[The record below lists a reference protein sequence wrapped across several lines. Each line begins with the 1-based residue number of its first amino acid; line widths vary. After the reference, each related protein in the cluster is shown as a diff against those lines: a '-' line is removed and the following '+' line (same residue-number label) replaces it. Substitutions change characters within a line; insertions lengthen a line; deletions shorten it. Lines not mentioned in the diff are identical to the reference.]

1 MKLAYWSPLSPQGTG
16 IADYSEELL
25 PYLADKGADIHLFV
39 DDYEPDNRAIV
50 ERFPWHRA
58 REYEKVNQREGFDLN
73 LYQIGNSS
81 YHRYALN
88 AALRFPGVVVLHDLV
103 LQHLFLG
110 LSVERGD
117 TALYLSEMKRA
128 YGERGAALGRQIA
141 AALGSDLL
149 TSKFPLCERMIE
161 RSYGV
166 LVLTRFMQRWL
177 ERRFGSI
184 PVGKFIGRA
193 PHHYA
198 PAPPLVDPASGKVVD
213 TKAEARRALGLP
225 EEAFMVASFG
235 LATRAKRIDRAL
247 GGFRRFLATSASAT
261 DARFLVVGE
270 VQEGYE
276 LDRALDQSLIR
287 ELGDRLVLAG
297 RQPMDRFYLYMLACD
312 VVVNLRFP
320 STGELSGTLIRTL
333 GMGKP
338 VLVSN
343 TGPFA
348 EFPEHT
354 VARIDLGA
362 PEVEAIAG
370 TLRLFHERP
379 DLRATMGRLAREHV
393 ELYYKLEDEAE
404 AYMEFLEKV
413 VAARRAG
420 TLAPPPPYDRADLA
434 ASVMSS
440 IADMPLGTTFGLET
454 VRKTLGDVRD

>member
-1 MKLAYWSPLSPQGTG
+1 MKLAFWSPLSPQSSG

-39 DDYEPDNRAIV
+39 DDYEPTNRLIV
-50 ERFPWHRA
+50 DRFPWHRA
-58 REYEKVNQREGFDLN
+58 REYESVSERESFDLN

-81 YHRYALN
+81 FHRYALN

-117 TALYLSEMKRA
+117 SALYLSEMKRA
-128 YGERGAALGRQIA
+128 YGARGAALGRQVA
-141 AALGSDLL
+141 AALGSELL
-149 TSKFPLCERMIE
+149 TSKFPLCERMVE

-177 ERRFGSI
+177 EKRFGSI

-198 PAPPLVDPASGKVVD
+198 PAPPLFDPATRKAVA
-213 TKAEARRALGLP
+213 TLAEARRALGLP
-225 EEAFMVASFG
+225 KDAFIVAAFG

-247 GGFRRFLATSASAT
+247 EGFRRFLATSEPT
-261 DARFLVVGE
+261 LDARFLIVGE
-270 VQEGYE
+270 VQKGFAF
-276 LDRALDQSLIR
+276 DRALVD
-287 ELGDRLVLAG
+287 ELGERLVLAG
-297 RQPMDRFYLYMLACD
+297 RQSMDRFYLYMLACD

-338 VLVSN
+338 VMVSN
-343 TGPFA
+343 IGPFA

-354 VARIDLGA
+354 VARIDVGL
-362 PEVEAIAG
+362 PEVEAIAR
-370 TLRLFHERP
+370 TLKLFHDRP
-379 DLRATMGRLAREHV
+379 DLRNAMGRFAREHV
-393 ELYYKLEDEAE
+393 ESYYKLEDEAD
-404 AYMEFLEKV
+404 AYMAFLEQV
-413 VAARRAG
+413 VAARREG
-420 TLAPPPPYDRADLA
+420 TLAPPPPYDQADLA
-434 ASVMSS
+434 AAVMTTV
-440 IADMPLGTTFGLET
+440 ADMPLGTTFGLET
-454 VRKTLGDVRD
+454 VREALKDATHQT

>member
-50 ERFPWHRA
+50 ERFPWHPA
-58 REYEKVNQREGFDLN
+58 RDYERVAERESFDLN

-198 PAPPLVDPASGKVVD
+198 PAPPLVDTATRKVLD

-225 EEAFMVASFG
+225 EEAFVVASFG

-247 GGFRRFLATSASAT
+247 EGFRRFLATSASAT

-270 VQEGYE
+270 VQEGYV
-276 LDRALDQSLIR
+276 LDPALVT

-354 VARIDLGA
+354 VARIDLGL

-370 TLRLFHERP
+370 TLRLFYERP
-379 DLRATMGRLAREHV
+379 DLRAAMGRFAREHV
-393 ELYYKLEDEAE
+393 ESYYKLEDEAD
-404 AYMEFLEKV
+404 AYMAFLEKV
-413 VAARRAG
+413 VAARQEG
-420 TLAPPPPYDRADLA
+420 TLVPPPPYDRADLA
-434 ASVMSS
+434 ASVMTS

-454 VRKTLGDVRD
+454 VRKTLNDVRDQN

>member
-1 MKLAYWSPLSPQGTG
+1 MKLAFWSPLSPKGTG

-25 PYLADKGADIHLFV
+25 PYLKKGGADIHLFV
-39 DDYEPDNRAIV
+39 EDYEPTNPEIL
-50 ERFPWHRA
+50 ESFEWHYA
-58 REYEKVNQREGFDLN
+58 REYEEVAAREAFDLN
-73 LYQIGNSS
+73 LYQIGNSAF
-81 YHRYALN
+81 HRYALN

-128 YGERGAALGRQIA
+128 YGVRGAALGRQIA
-141 AALGSDLL
+141 AALGSELL
-149 TSKFPLCERMIE
+149 TSKFPLCERMVE

-177 ERRFGSI
+177 EERFGSI

-198 PAPPLVDPASGKVVD
+198 PPPPLPVQTPL
-213 TKAEARRALGLP
+213 EARRLLGLP
-225 EEAFMVASFG
+225 DDAFLVAAFG

-247 GGFRRFLATSASAT
+247 LGFKRFLETGA
-261 DARFLVVGE
+261 DARFLIVGE
-270 VQEGYE
+270 VQESYDLE
-276 LDRALDQSLIR
+276 TIADTAAF
-287 ELGDRLVLAG
+287 GDKLVLMG
-297 RQPMDRFYLYMLACD
+297 RQPMDKFYLYMLACD

-343 TGPFA
+343 TGPFV

-354 VARIDLGA
+354 VARIDLGV
-362 PEVEAIAG
+362 PEVEAIAR
-370 TLRLFHERP
+370 TLQLFYENP
-379 DLRATMGRLAREHV
+379 QLRAAMGRFAREHV
-393 ELYYKLEDEAE
+393 ESRYKLEDEAD
-404 AYMEFLEKV
+404 AYLAFLEKV
-413 VAARRAG
+413 AAARRDG
-420 TLAPPPPYDRADLA
+420 KLVDPPPYDQADLA
-434 ASVMSS
+434 ASVMTT
-440 IADMPLGTTFGLET
+440 IADMPLGKTFGLET
-454 VRKTLGDVRD
+454 VREALRDVAE

>member
-1 MKLAYWSPLSPQGTG
+1 MKLAYWSPLSPRGTG

-39 DDYEPDNRAIV
+39 DDYEPNNRAIV
-50 ERFPWHRA
+50 EQFPWHPA
-58 REYEKVNQREGFDLN
+58 NEYEHVNQREAFDLN

-117 TALYLSEMKRA
+117 TALYVSEMKRA
-128 YGERGAALGRQIA
+128 YGERGAALGRQVA
-141 AALGSDLL
+141 AALGSELL

-198 PAPPLVDPASGKVVD
+198 PAPLLLDPASRRVVD
-213 TKAEARRALGLP
+213 TPAEARRVLGFP
-225 EEAFMVASFG
+225 EEAFLVASFG

-247 GGFRRFLATSASAT
+247 EGFRRFLATSARAT

-270 VQEGYE
+270 VQEGY
-276 LDRALDQSLIR
+276 ALNLALVA
-287 ELGDRLVLAG
+287 ELGDRLVLTG
-297 RQPMDRFYLYMLACD
+297 RQPMDRFYMYMLACD

-354 VARIDLGA
+354 VAFIDLGL
-362 PEVEAIAG
+362 PEVAAIAG

-379 DLRATMGRLAREHV
+379 ELRAAMGRFAREHV
-393 ELYYKLEDEAE
+393 ESYYKLEDEAD
-404 AYMEFLEKV
+404 AYMAFLEKV
-413 VAARRAG
+413 VAARQEG
-420 TLAPPPPYDRADLA
+420 SLAPPPPYDQADLA
-434 ASVMSS
+434 ASVMTS
-440 IADMPLGTTFGLET
+440 IADMPVGSTFGLET
-454 VRKTLGDVRD
+454 VREMLRDVTD

>member
-1 MKLAYWSPLSPQGTG
+1 MKLAYWSPLSPKGTG

-39 DDYEPDNRAIV
+39 EDYEPDNRAITD
-50 ERFPWHRA
+50 RFPWYPA
-58 REYEKVNQREGFDLN
+58 REYERVAAREGFDLN

-117 TALYLSEMKRA
+117 SALYISEMKRA
-128 YGERGAALGRQIA
+128 YGARGAALGRQIA
-141 AALGSDLL
+141 AALGSELL
-149 TSKFPLCERMIE
+149 ASKFPLCERMVE

-198 PAPPLVDPASGKVVD
+198 PAPPLPVETP
-213 TKAEARRALGLP
+213 AEARRLLGLP
-225 EEAFMVASFG
+225 EDAFVVATFG

-247 GGFRRFLATSASAT
+247 EGFRRFLASTPSAT
-261 DARFLVVGE
+261 DPRFLVVGE
-270 VQEGYE
+270 VQEGFR
-276 LDRALDQSLIR
+276 LDPALVA
-287 ELGDRLVLAG
+287 ELGARLIIAG

-354 VARIDLGA
+354 VARIDLGL
-362 PEVEAIAG
+362 PEVAAIGG

-379 DLRATMGRLAREHV
+379 DLRRAMGRFAREHV
-393 ELYYKLEDEAE
+393 ESYYKLEDEAD
-404 AYMEFLEKV
+404 AYMAFLDE
-413 VAARRAG
+413 VASARRAG

-434 ASVMSS
+434 ASVMTT
-440 IADMPLGTTFGLET
+440 IADLPLGSTFGLET
-454 VRKTLGDVRD
+454 VRRTLRDVTE

>member
-1 MKLAYWSPLSPQGTG
+1 MKLAYWSPLSPQATG

-25 PYLADKGADIHLFV
+25 PHLAEKGADIHLFV
-39 DDYEPDNRAIV
+39 DDYEPDNRSIIDH
-50 ERFPWHRA
+50 FPWHPA
-58 REYEKVNQREGFDLN
+58 REYERVAEREGFDLN
-73 LYQIGNSS
+73 LYQVGNSS
-81 YHRYALN
+81 YHRYAVN

-117 TALYLSEMKRA
+117 NALYVSEMKRA

-141 AALGSDLL
+141 AALGSELL

-198 PAPPLVDPASGKVVD
+198 PAPPLAAATP
-213 TKAEARRALGLP
+213 AEARRALGLP
-225 EEAFMVASFG
+225 EKGFLVAAFG

-247 GGFRRFLATSASAT
+247 EGFRRFLASRTPGPSAQM
-261 DARFLVVGE
+261 ARFLVVGE
-270 VQEGYE
+270 VQKDFT
-276 LDRALDQSLIR
+276 LDPTLVEQ
-287 ELGDRLVLAG
+287 LGDNLVLTG
-297 RQPMDRFYLYMLACD
+297 RQTMERFYLYMLACD
-312 VVVNLRFP
+312 VVMNLRFP

-354 VARIDLGA
+354 VARIDLGSA
-362 PEVEAIAG
+362 EVEAIAG

-379 DLRATMGRLAREHV
+379 DLREAMGRYAREHV
-393 ELYYKLEDEAE
+393 ESFYKLDDEAD
-404 AYMEFLEKV
+404 AYMAFLEKV
-413 VAARRAG
+413 ASARRAG
-420 TLAPPPPYDRADLA
+420 ELAPPPPYDRADLA
-434 ASVMSS
+434 ALVMTT
-440 IADMPLGTTFGLET
+440 IADMPLGNRFGLET
-454 VRKTLGDVRD
+454 VRETLREVTE

>member
-25 PYLADKGADIHLFV
+25 PYLANKGADIHLFV
-39 DDYEPDNRAIV
+39 DDYEPDNPAIIDQ
-50 ERFPWHRA
+50 FPWHPA
-58 REYEKVNQREGFDLN
+58 REFEQIAEREAFDLN

-117 TALYLSEMKRA
+117 SALYISEMKRA
-128 YGERGAALGRQIA
+128 YGERGGALGRQIA
-141 AALGSDLL
+141 AALGSELL
-149 TSKFPLCERMIE
+149 TSKFPLCERMVE

-177 ERRFGSI
+177 EKRFGSI

-198 PAPPLVDPASGKVVD
+198 PAPPLPVETP
-213 TKAEARRALGLP
+213 TEARRILGLP
-225 EEAFMVASFG
+225 QDAFLVASFG
-235 LATRAKRIDRAL
+235 LATRAKRIERAL
-247 GGFRRFLATSASAT
+247 EGFRRFLASGPSNHSRTS
-261 DARFLVVGE
+261 ARFLVVGE
-270 VQEGYE
+270 VQKGYN
-276 LDRALDQSLIR
+276 LDPALVA

-297 RQPMDRFYLYMLACD
+297 RQRMDRFYLYMLACD

-343 TGPFA
+343 VGPFA
-348 EFPEHT
+348 EFPEHV
-354 VARIDLGA
+354 VARIDLGL

-370 TLRLFHERP
+370 TLRLFYERP
-379 DLRATMGRLAREHV
+379 DLRQAMGRYAREHV
-393 ELYYKLEDEAE
+393 ESYYKLEDEAD
-404 AYMEFLEKV
+404 AYMAFLEE
-413 VAARRAG
+413 VAAARKAG
-420 TLAPPPPYDRADLA
+420 TLAPPPPYDQADLA
-434 ASVMSS
+434 ASVMTT
-440 IADMPLGTTFGLET
+440 IADMPLGNRFGLET
-454 VRKTLGDVRD
+454 VRETLRDVTE

>member
-25 PYLADKGADIHLFV
+25 PYLAKKGADIHLFV
-39 DDYEPDNRAIV
+39 DDYEPSNRAIV
-50 ERFPWHRA
+50 EQFPWHRA
-58 REYEKVNQREGFDLN
+58 REYEQIAEREDFDLN

-117 TALYLSEMKRA
+117 SALYVSEMKRA

-141 AALGSDLL
+141 AALGSELL

-166 LVLTRFMQRWL
+166 LVLTKFMQRWL
-177 ERRFGSI
+177 EKRFGSI

-198 PAPPLVDPASGKVVD
+198 PAPPLPVSTPL
-213 TKAEARRALGLP
+213 EARRVLGLP
-225 EEAFMVASFG
+225 EDGFLVAAFG

-247 GGFRRFLATSASAT
+247 EGFRRFLAAAGSP

-270 VQEGYE
+270 VQK
-276 LDRALDQSLIR
+276 DFALDPALIAQ
-287 ELGDRLVLAG
+287 LGVSLVLTG

-348 EFPEHT
+348 EFPEQT
-354 VARIDLGA
+354 VARIDLGL

-370 TLRLFHERP
+370 TLRLLYERP
-379 DLRATMGRLAREHV
+379 DLRAAMGRYAREHV
-393 ELYYKLEDEAE
+393 ESFYKLEDEAD
-404 AYMEFLEKV
+404 AYMAFLEKV
-413 VAARRAG
+413 ASARRAG
-420 TLAPPPPYDRADLA
+420 QLAPPPPYDQADLA
-434 ASVMSS
+434 ASVMTT
-440 IADMPLGTTFGLET
+440 IADMPLGNRFGLET
-454 VRKTLGDVRD
+454 VREILREVTE